1 MHFKSPVIYN
11 GVCVYCLGYIN
22 LTKFDGVA
30 KLEFDAQFAQV
41 LTFWFV
47 TNKII
52 YKFQYESD
60 RSGGGVIVN
69 NRESK
74 GDAATTRGSTSNSS
88 QHPTYSQNVSTIVP
102 NVKFEPTAPSPASSQ

>member
-52 YKFQYESD
+52 YKF
-60 RSGGGVIVN
+60 
-69 NRESK
+69 
-74 GDAATTRGSTSNSS
+74 
-88 QHPTYSQNVSTIVP
+88 
-102 NVKFEPTAPSPASSQ
+102 